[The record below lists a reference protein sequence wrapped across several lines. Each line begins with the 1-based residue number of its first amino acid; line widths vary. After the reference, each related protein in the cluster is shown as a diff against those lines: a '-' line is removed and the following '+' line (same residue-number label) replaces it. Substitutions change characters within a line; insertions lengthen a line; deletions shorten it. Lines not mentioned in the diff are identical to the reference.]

1 MMVHLRPFSGRLA
14 CLAISTTAVAS
25 IATASPGPDTHQLA
39 VVPND
44 NRRAAGTLDGRVL
57 TLSLRAAHG
66 AWQPEGPA
74 GPTVSI
80 EALGESSSSSL
91 TAPAPLI
98 RVHEGTQIAASLRN
112 DLPSMLSVH
121 GLCSRDGTPCS
132 TLDVPPGETRE
143 VRFTAGAA
151 GTYHYWASAFGA
163 PIPFREMG
171 GAFIID
177 PAGSAADAGR
187 VMVIT
192 EWSNLTPAQLGQ
204 VLAADFP
211 DRVFEGFKPGIGF
224 MINGLSWPATERLTY
239 RVGERVRW
247 RIVNLTSQAHPLH
260 LHGFYFEVDSLGDG
274 MQDRPVA
281 ASDRHSVV
289 THLVPPGTT
298 MAMTWTPERE
308 GNWLFH
314 CHIMQH
320 VSPERRVS
328 PHAGSHGGAHVDHDA
343 SGGMAGMIM
352 GITVRGAAAPASAV
366 GAAPRTAR
374 KLTLAMERGTAG
386 TDRSFGFKLSGDG
399 IDPAADRMST
409 PGPTLVL
416 RRDEPV
422 EITVVNHLGE
432 RTALHWHGMELESIY
447 DGVHGWSGIDKRLAP
462 MIEPDSSFIVRF
474 TPPRTGTFMYH
485 THVHDE
491 RQLPLGMYGPM
502 IVIDPEQRFNPE
514 TDHVLIL
521 GRSGVDPSAPNVLLP
536 TTPVVVNGERA
547 PELVWT
553 AGTRHRVRL
562 INITPDDIF
571 SVSLETPQGPVAW
584 TPITKDG
591 APLPEGLRKQTPARQ
606 TIAVGET
613 YDFAV
618 DLPPGRRRF
627 WIEVRST
634 AGKWEAQGV
643 INVR

>member
-1 MMVHLRPFSGRLA
+1 VARLTD
-14 CLAISTTAVAS
+14 AIR
-25 IATASPGPDTHQLA
+25 SPSA
-39 VVPND
+39 
-44 NRRAAGTLDGRVL
+44 RRALVVFLGFALLAEYASKPL
-57 TLSLRAAHG
+57 TL
-66 AWQPEGPA
+66 QIIPTGP
-74 GPTVSI
+74 S
-80 EALGESSSSSL
+80 EA
-91 TAPAPLI
+91 
-98 RVHEGTQIAASLRN
+98 
-112 DLPSMLSVH
+112 
-121 GLCSRDGTPCS
+121 
-132 TLDVPPGETRE
+132 
-143 VRFTAGAA
+143 
-151 GTYHYWASAFGA
+151 Y
-163 PIPFREMG
+163 
-171 GAFIID
+171 
-177 PAGSAADAGR
+177 ADMAK
-187 VMVIT
+187 
-192 EWSNLTPAQLGQ
+192 
-204 VLAADFP
+204 D
-211 DRVFEGFKPGIGF
+211 
-224 MINGLSWPATERLTY
+224 
-239 RVGERVRW
+239 
-247 RIVNLTSQAHPLH
+247 
-260 LHGFYFEVDSLGDG
+260 LGDSPTATIFEYPPSLLHDPTY
-274 MQDRPVA
+274 MYYSTFHWQN
-281 ASDRHSVV
+281 
-289 THLVPPGTT
+289 LVNGY
-298 MAMTWTPERE
+298 
-308 GNWLFH
+308 
-314 CHIMQH
+314 
-320 VSPERRVS
+320 
-328 PHAGSHGGAHVDHDA
+328 AGFFPQWYG
-343 SGGMAGMIM
+343 
-352 GITVRGAAAPASAV
+352 R
-366 GAAPRTAR
+366 
-374 KLTLAMERGTAG
+374 LTLAMERGTAG